1 MRLFKAIFILLFPAQ
16 LIASHIVGGVM
27 FYDCLGNDQYKITI
41 KVYRDCHSNGAL
53 YDDPLN
59 LGVFDQQDNSLVRME
74 QFNYPGK
81 TTIPVTFNNPCVST
95 PPDICVEEAIYTKI
109 ITLPENAD
117 GYLLS
122 YERCCRG
129 GTISNLMNPAKQGLT
144 ITARIPGTNSG
155 ISCNSSPRFNNYPPL
170 LLCNNEPLVFDHS
183 ATDPDGDSLVYEL
196 STPYVGGSQAD
207 PMPLPTNNPPYNI
220 VTWGT
225 GYSAT
230 QPFGP
235 TVPIS
240 INSQTGEFHASPDVM
255 GKFVVGVNV
264 KEYRNGVL
272 IGSTLRDFLFNV
284 FNCTYSMNAD
294 IVSQE
299 DLSTFDNYC
308 DGFTIDFENNSNGAQ
323 AYLWNFGVP
332 SDPEATSTFAQPS
345 YTFPSEGTYTVT
357 LIINPGWACADTSIK
372 TFKVYDNIDIHFN
385 PPGSQCITNNS
396 FDFVGEGNYDIG
408 SDFNWTFGNHA
419 TPSNDTTEDVSNVNF
434 DTTGYIP
441 VTFHVT
447 SNDCE
452 QTYID
457 SIKVDR
463 VPTID
468 FNLLPGLYCAPQ
480 KVYFIDSSLSDEPLT
495 YLWNFGDGNTSTEQ
509 NPSNTYQDPGIYDVS
524 LKISTQIGCVA
535 DITLAFPGL
544 VEIFPS
550 PVANFSVSP
559 EETDVFNTEVTITD
573 QSEDSDTLLY
583 QLTPSIDTTKRNLT
597 YNYIEGGYHHIYQIV
612 TNEFGCKDSTHRSV
626 YVHPHTTLYVPN
638 AFTPNNDNFND
649 IFMPVVYDITQYE
662 LTIYNR
668 WGEQIFKTN
677 DSKKGWNGR
686 YHNKKAP
693 DGIYIW
699 RIKFNNHKDIGEIH
713 HGDFTLLR

>member
-1 MRLFKAIFILLFPAQ
+1 MRLFKVIIILLFPLQ
-16 LIASHIVGGVM
+16 LFASHIVGGEM
-27 FYDCLGNDQYKITI
+27 YYDCLGNNQYKITL

-59 LGVFDQQDNSLVRME
+59 LGIFDQGNNSLVRME
-74 QFNYPGK
+74 QINYPGS
-81 TTIPVTFNNPCVST
+81 TTIPVTFNNPCVNAPT
-95 PPDICVEEAIYTKI
+95 DICVEEAIYTKTI
-109 ITLPENAD
+109 ILPANAD
-117 GYLLS
+117 GYLLA

-129 GTISNLMNPAKQGLT
+129 GTISNLMNPAEQGLT

-170 LLCNNEPLVFDHS
+170 LLCNNEPLIFDHS

-196 STPYVGGSQAD
+196 STPYDGGSQAD
-207 PMPLPTNNPPYNI
+207 PMPLPTNNPPYNLI
-220 VTWGT
+220 VWGT

-240 INSQTGEFHASPDVM
+240 INSQTGELHASPDVS

-272 IGSTLRDFLFNV
+272 IGSTLRDFLFIV
-284 FNCTYSMNAD
+284 FNCTYSMHAD

-299 DLSTFDNYC
+299 DLSTFNSYC

-323 AYLWNFGVP
+323 VYLWDFGVP
-332 SDPEATSTFAQPS
+332 SDPNATSSLAEPS

-357 LIINPGWACADTSIK
+357 LIINPGWACADTSVK
-372 TFKVYDNIDIHFN
+372 TFKVYDNIDVHFN
-385 PPGSQCITNNS
+385 PPGTQCITNNS
-396 FDFVGEGNYDIG
+396 FDFVGEGNYDVG
-408 SDFNWTFGNHA
+408 SSFNWNFGNHA
-419 TPSNDTTEDVSNVNF
+419 TPSNATTENVNNVNF

-452 QTYID
+452 QTYLD

-463 VPTID
+463 IPTID
-468 FNLLPGLYCAPQ
+468 FDLLPGLYCAPQ

-495 YLWNFGDGNTSTEQ
+495 YLWDFGDGNTSTEP
-509 NPSNTYQDPGIYDVS
+509 NPTNTYQGSGTYDVS
-524 LKISTQIGCVA
+524 LDISTQIGCIA
-535 DITLAFPGL
+535 NLTLAFPGL
-544 VEIFPS
+544 IEIFPS

-559 EETDVFNTEVTITD
+559 EITDVFHTEITITD
-573 QSEDSDTLLY
+573 QSEDSQTLLY
-583 QLTPSIDTTKRNLT
+583 QLTPDVDTTKRNLT
-597 YNYIEGGYHHIYQIV
+597 YNYVEGGYHNVYQIV
-612 TNEFGCKDSTHRSV
+612 TNKFGCKDTAERSI
-626 YVHPHTTLYVPN
+626 YVKPHTTLYVPN
-638 AFTPNNDNFND
+638 AFTPNNDGYND
-649 IFMPVVYDITQYE
+649 VFSPVVYDITQYKF
-662 LTIYNR
+662 TIYNR
-668 WGEQIFKTN
+668 WGEQIFTTN
-677 DSKKGWNGR
+677 DSKEGWDGR
-686 YHNKKAP
+686 YQERKAP

-699 RIKFNNHKDIGEIH
+699 KIEFHNHRDIGEIH
-713 HGDFTLLR
+713 HGHFTLLQ